1 MAMISGS
8 QYVIVWEF
16 WIKPGAE
23 AQFVEKYG
31 SIGVWARFFRS
42 SESYIRTELV
52 KDVAVAQRFL
62 TLDYWESEEAFHDF
76 HKQNLAE
83 YQRLDEELEGLTQQ
97 ETRLGAFWTSKG

>member
-1 MAMISGS
+1 MVSGS

-16 WIKPGAE
+16 RIRPEVEAE
-23 AQFVEKYG
+23 FVEKYG

-62 TLDYWESEEAFHDF
+62 TLDYWKSEEAFHDF

-97 ETRLGAFWTSKG
+97 ETRLGAFRTSKG